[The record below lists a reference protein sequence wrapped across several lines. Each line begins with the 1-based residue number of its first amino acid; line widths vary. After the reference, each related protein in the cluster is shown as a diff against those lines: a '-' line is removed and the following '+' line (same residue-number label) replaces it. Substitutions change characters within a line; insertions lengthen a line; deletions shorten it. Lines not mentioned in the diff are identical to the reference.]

1 VEGFPTTVVS
11 FASDV
16 PHLENLGKRL
26 MIGPGSILDA
36 HTANEKISKKEMM
49 EGVDLYERLARK
61 LLS

>member
-16 PHLENLGKRL
+16 PHLDKLGKRL

-36 HTANEKISKKEMM
+36 HTADEKISKMELI
-49 EGVDLYERLARK
+49 EGVDLYERLVRK